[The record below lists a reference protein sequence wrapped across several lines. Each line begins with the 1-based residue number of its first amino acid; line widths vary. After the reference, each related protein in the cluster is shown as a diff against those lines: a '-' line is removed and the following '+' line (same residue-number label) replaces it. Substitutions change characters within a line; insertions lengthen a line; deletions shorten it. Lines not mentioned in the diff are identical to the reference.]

1 MSSCSSGSSCN
12 SCDSQNSCDAD
23 EQKQHTQAMLKARLS
38 KIKYKIMVMSGKG
51 GVGKSTVSV
60 SLASAL
66 HSLGYRVGILDAD
79 VHGPNIPKMFGMTQ
93 KGVLSDEE
101 GLIPFEAVEGLKV
114 MSVGFL
120 VRSDDDAVIWRAP
133 VKHGMIEQF
142 MSDVNWG
149 ELDFLIIDLP
159 PGTGDEP
166 LSVAHIIGNVDGSV
180 IVTTPQEVALLDSRK
195 SVTFARKLDIPVYG
209 IVENMSGMVCPHCGE
224 TVDLFKTGGGEKAA
238 KEMEVGFLGRVP
250 IDPMVVV
257 QGDTGKP
264 YVLEVTDTPTA
275 LAFKGI
281 AENVL
286 DQTVKAEK

>member
-1 MSSCSSGSSCN
+1 MSSCNSDSSCSSCGSQSSC
-12 SCDSQNSCDAD
+12 DTDA
-23 EQKQHTQAMLKARLS
+23 QKQHTQAMLKARLS

-66 HSLGYRVGILDAD
+66 HALGFSVGILDAD
-79 VHGPNIPKMFGMTQ
+79 IHGPNIPKMFGMKQ
-93 KGVLSDEE
+93 KGVTQDED

-114 MSVGFL
+114 MSVVFL
-120 VRSDDDAVIWRAP
+120 VRDDDDAVIWRAP

-142 MSDVNWG
+142 VSDVNWG

-166 LSVAHIIGNVDGSV
+166 LSVAHIINGVDGAV

-195 SVTFARKLDIPVYG
+195 SVTFARKLNIPILG
-209 IVENMSGMVCPHCGE
+209 IVENMSGMSCPHCGE
-224 TVDLFKTGGGEKAA
+224 LVDLFKSGGGEKAA
-238 KEMEVGFLGRVP
+238 GEMGVNFLGRIP
-250 IDPMVVV
+250 LDPMVVM
-257 QGDTGKP
+257 QGDSGKP

-275 LAFKGI
+275 AAFKAV
-281 AENVL
+281 AENVIG
-286 DQTVKAEK
+286 QTIKSEK